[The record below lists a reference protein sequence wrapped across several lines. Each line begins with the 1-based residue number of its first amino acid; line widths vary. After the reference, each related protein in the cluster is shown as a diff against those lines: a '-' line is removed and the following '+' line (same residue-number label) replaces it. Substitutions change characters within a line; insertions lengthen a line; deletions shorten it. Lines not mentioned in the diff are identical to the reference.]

1 MMEEIDEM
9 DGEMA
14 VEALR
19 EIQRVCES
27 YKGRVPQKQEAAP
40 AEEGGLEEFAE
51 EMGAEE
57 PGLGAPEI
65 EIEVSAEPSEPE
77 PRRFVD
83 YGKPSVRRASESA
96 PAPQKRGPG
105 RPRKGR

>member
-27 YKGRVPQKQEAAP
+27 YKGRIPQK
-40 AEEGGLEEFAE
+40 AEESAPSEEAPPEEGIEELAE
-51 EMGAEE
+51 ELGGEE
-57 PGLGAPEI
+57 PSI
-65 EIEVSAEPSEPE
+65 EIEVSAEPEPT
-77 PRRFVD
+77 RFMD
-83 YGKPSVRRASESA
+83 YGKPSVRRGED
-96 PAPQKRGPG
+96 PPPPKRGPG
-105 RPRKGR
+105 RPRKVR

>member
-27 YKGRVPQKQEAAP
+27 YKGRIPQKQEAAP
-40 AEEGGLEEFAE
+40 SDEAPADDGLDELAEELG
-51 EMGAEE
+51 GAE
-57 PGLGAPEI
+57 PSI

-77 PRRFVD
+77 PQRFMD
-83 YGKPSVRRASESA
+83 YGRPSRPRAEA
-96 PAPQKRGPG
+96 PPPPPKRGPG
-105 RPRKGR
+105 RPRKGA